1 MVEFGS
7 STHRLPLVSSRGRYT
22 QAQRCVAAQHEEE
35 AGLRVSCASKKDP
48 PMAEAI
54 YKVGD
59 RLVIRIQGKLAG
71 TIEIKLVKS
80 DAAGKRHIEAEV
92 INLEPGYA
100 GPLEIGATLKFAEAE
115 IVSTY
120 TQPGR

>member
-1 MVEFGS
+1 
-7 STHRLPLVSSRGRYT
+7 
-22 QAQRCVAAQHEEE
+22 
-35 AGLRVSCASKKDP
+35 
-48 PMAEAI
+48 MAEAI

-59 RLVIRIQGKLAG
+59 RLVIRIQGKLGG

-92 INLEPGYA
+92 IDLEPGYA
-100 GPLEIGATLKFAEAE
+100 GPLEIGATLKFAEDE
-115 IVSTY
+115 IVDTY

>member
-1 MVEFGS
+1 MIECMARDHQHNPAPNVE
-7 STHRLPLVSSRGRYT
+7 
-22 QAQRCVAAQHEEE
+22 AEEE
-35 AGLRVSCASKKDP
+35 AGLRVSYASKKDP

-59 RLVIRIQGKLAG
+59 RLVIRIQGKLSG

-92 INLEPGYA
+92 ISLEPGYA
-100 GPLEIGATLKFAEAE
+100 GPIEIGATLKFAEDE
-115 IVSTY
+115 IDDTY

>member
-1 MVEFGS
+1 MNK
-7 STHRLPLVSSRGRYT
+7 RR
-22 QAQRCVAAQHEEE
+22 A
-35 AGLRVSCASKKDP
+35 CASKKDSA
-48 PMAEAI
+48 MAEAI

-59 RLVIRIQGKLAG
+59 RLVITIEGKLGG

-92 INLEPGYA
+92 ISLEPGYA
-100 GPLEIGATLKFAEAE
+100 GPIEIGATLKFAEDE
-115 IVSTY
+115 IVDTY